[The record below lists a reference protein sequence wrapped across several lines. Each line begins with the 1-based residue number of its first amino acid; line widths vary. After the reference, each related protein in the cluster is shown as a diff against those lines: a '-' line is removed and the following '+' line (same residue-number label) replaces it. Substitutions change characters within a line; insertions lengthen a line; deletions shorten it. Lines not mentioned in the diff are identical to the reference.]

1 MASVYQKRRRGTW
14 YLRVKDAGGR
24 WQDIAST
31 AQTKTEAR
39 RLAAEL
45 ERKVERQRL
54 GLEPLPTD
62 CTLTVG
68 ELVQWWLKERCPP
81 ASHDREENR
90 LRKNVIATP
99 LGSVPVRHLTAA
111 RVDDHLHDLEK
122 AGAAPASVNHVRA
135 KLRTVFFKAKK
146 AGIWLGANPITETEP
161 RRVPKRVHPT
171 LKLEEIPQVLAHVPP
186 LWRAF
191 TAAAIYAG
199 LRKGELC
206 GLRKPDVDL
215 DSGLITVR
223 RSYDAETTKGG
234 HADVVPI
241 APALAPY
248 LKSAVD
254 ESGSEFVFPWE
265 DGSMR
270 SPECDPEK
278 VLRRA
283 LARAGLVEG
292 YDHTCRRCKSR
303 GTPHVER
310 HADAELRR
318 CPTCNAKLW
327 PKALPRPMRFHDL
340 RHTAATLMLR
350 AGVDAHRVQRILRH
364 ASVTTTTGIYGHLS
378 LEDLRD
384 AVTRIG
390 PKKVAPFADSLL
402 TDPPKAL
409 PAPKHAEDS
418 PSKTSLFQ
426 SEPPGDRT
434 LDPRLKR
441 PVLYQL
447 S

>member
-1 MASVYQKRRRGTW
+1 MASVYQKRGRGTW
-14 YLRVKDAGGR
+14 YLRVKDAAGR
-24 WQDIAST
+24 WVDIAST

-45 ERKVERQRL
+45 ERKAERQRL

-62 CTLTVG
+62 CTLSLG
-68 ELVQWWLKERCPP
+68 QLVEWWLRERCPP
-81 ASHDREENR
+81 ASHDREESR

-99 LGSVPVRHLTAA
+99 LGAVSVRLLTGVR
-111 RVDDHLHDLEK
+111 VEDHLHELERT
-122 AGAAPASVNHVRA
+122 GAAPASVNHVRA
-135 KLRTVFFKAKK
+135 KLRTVFFKARK
-146 AGIWLGANPITETEP
+146 AGLWVGPNPILETEP

-171 LKLEEIPQVLAHVPP
+171 LKAHEIARLLDYVPHE
-186 LWRAF
+186 WRPF
-191 TAAAIYAG
+191 TATAIFAG

-206 GLRKPDVDL
+206 GLQKADVDL
-215 DSGLITVR
+215 DAAVITVR
-223 RSYDAETTKGG
+223 RSYDRETTKGG

-241 APALAPY
+241 APSLVEYLREAL
-248 LKSAVD
+248 D
-254 ESGSEFVFPWE
+254 ESLSDLVFPWP

-283 LARAGLVEG
+283 LARGGLVDG
-292 YDHTCRRCKSR
+292 YDHSCRRCKSR

-310 HADAELRR
+310 HADAALRR
-318 CPTCNAKLW
+318 CPKCNAKLW

-364 ASVTTTTGIYGHLS
+364 ASVTTTTGTYGHLA

-384 AVTRIG
+384 AVSRIG
-390 PKKVAPFADSLL
+390 PEKSAPFADSLL
-402 TDPPKAL
+402 TEAHRAL
-409 PAPKHAEDS
+409 PAPKRAENSASANDI
-418 PSKTSLFQ
+418 LQ
-426 SEPPGDRT
+426 SEPRGDRT
-434 LDPRLKR
+434 HDPRLKR

>member
-1 MASVYQKRRRGTW
+1 MASVFQKRGRGTW
-14 YLRVKDAGGR
+14 YLRVKDAAGR
-24 WQDIAST
+24 WLDIAST
-31 AQTKTEAR
+31 APTKTEAR

-45 ERKVERQRL
+45 ERKAERQRL

-62 CTLTVG
+62 CALNLG
-68 ELVQWWLKERCPP
+68 QLVAWWLRERCPP
-81 ASHDREENR
+81 ASHDREESR

-99 LGSVPVRHLTAA
+99 LGAVPVRHLTA
-111 RVDDHLHDLEK
+111 VKVEDHLHELER

-146 AGIWLGANPITETEP
+146 AGLWVGSNPILETEP

-171 LKLEEIPQVLAHVPP
+171 LRMEEIPPVLEHVPA
-186 LWRAF
+186 LWRPF
-191 TAAAIYAG
+191 TATAIYAG

-206 GLRKPDVDL
+206 GLQKSDVDL
-215 DSGLITVR
+215 NAGTITVR
-223 RSYDAETTKGG
+223 RSYDGETTKGG
-234 HADVVPI
+234 HADMVPI
-241 APALAPY
+241 
-248 LKSAVD
+248 SAVLDGYLRTAID
-254 ESGSEFVFPWE
+254 ESPSDFVFPWP

-283 LARAGLVEG
+283 LGHAGLVER
-292 YDHTCRRCKSR
+292 YEHSCRRCKSH
-303 GTPHVER
+303 GTPHIEK
-310 HADAELRR
+310 HADAALRR

-327 PKALPRPMRFHDL
+327 LKAIPRPMRFHDL

-364 ASVTTTTGIYGHLS
+364 ASVTTTTGTYGHLT

-384 AVTRIG
+384 AVSRIG
-390 PKKVAPFADSLL
+390 PEKPAPFADSLL
-402 TDPPKAL
+402 TDPARAL
-409 PAPKHAEDS
+409 PAPKRTEDF
-418 PSKTSLFQ
+418 PSENQILQ
-426 SEPPGDRT
+426 SEPRGDRT
-434 LDPRLKR
+434 HDPRLKR